1 LGWGG
6 RLIFWDGVDVF
17 VDIDDFGISEE
28 YILNRFEIYKNYK
41 YDWVS
46 IFLYRLG
53 LRSYDRFICSDF
65 VNFLLTGQLKYISPG
80 TLFDCIINSKLK
92 ENKL

>member
-1 LGWGG
+1 MFL
-6 RLIFWDGVDVF
+6 LILM
-17 VDIDDFGISEE
+17 ISV
-28 YILNRFEIYKNYK
+28 YPKNILSRFEIYKNYK

-46 IFLYRLG
+46 IFLHRLG

-65 VNFLLTGQLKYISPG
+65 INFLLTGQLKYISPG
-80 TLFDCIINSKLK
+80 TLFDCIISSKLK

>member
-1 LGWGG
+1 MKLMFL
-6 RLIFWDGVDVF
+6 LILM
-17 VDIDDFGISEE
+17 ISV
-28 YILNRFEIYKNYK
+28 YPKNILSRFEIYKNYK

-46 IFLYRLG
+46 IFLHRLG

-65 VNFLLTGQLKYISPG
+65 INFLLTGQLKYISPG
-80 TLFDCIINSKLK
+80 TLFDCIISSKLK